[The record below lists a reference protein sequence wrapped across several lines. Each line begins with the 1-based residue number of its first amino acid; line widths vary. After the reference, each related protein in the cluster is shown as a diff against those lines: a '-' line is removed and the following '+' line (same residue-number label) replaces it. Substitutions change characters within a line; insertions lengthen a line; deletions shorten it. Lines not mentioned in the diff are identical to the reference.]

1 MLKVARSPKEAL
13 WGQSRTSL
21 ALGTFGTISTMGKK
35 ARIKGSLE
43 EQKEVLLLEQ
53 KGTPFWGG

>member
-1 MLKVARSPKEAL
+1 MR
-13 WGQSRTSL
+13 
-21 ALGTFGTISTMGKK
+21 KK